1 MLDKIGIGIDL
12 IKIEKFEEISFEENS
27 DFYKNIFT
35 QNEIKYCLKFDNSY
49 EHFAGKFA
57 IKEAVIKAIGKKIPL
72 MLIITDHKDSQPI
85 VKVENFSEYHFKV
98 SVAHEE
104 NYAMAIVLSEKN

>member
-1 MLDKIGIGIDL
+1 
-12 IKIEKFEEISFEENS
+12 
-27 DFYKNIFT
+27 
-35 QNEIKYCLKFDNSY
+35 
-49 EHFAGKFA
+49 
-57 IKEAVIKAIGKKIPL
+57 